1 MDFILQMQSVYRATG
16 GEIGSRMSQTF
27 QEYFKEENRL
37 GTGWFRRAFLQMK
50 MKSNPTDMHIFD
62 STIEK
67 CIQVSKRNKLILI
80 LNYYHQD

>member
-27 QEYFKEENRL
+27 HEYFKEENRL
-37 GTGWFRRAFLQMK
+37 GTGWFRRAFLHMK

-67 CIQVSKRNKLILI
+67 CIQVS
-80 LNYYHQD
+80 